1 MESAGMPRRR
11 SPISARPLPHPQ
23 REAGYRVQRIRDSL
37 RSAAWHCLA
46 IDAAAIGNR
55 RLPRWP
61 NPHLKT
67 RWEGGPRYMKLISV
81 RLRKAGWIPQ
91 DGVPAANG
99 FDGEAAC
106 RAGRAFMGFL

>member
-1 MESAGMPRRR
+1 
-11 SPISARPLPHPQ
+11 
-23 REAGYRVQRIRDSL
+23 
-37 RSAAWHCLA
+37 
-46 IDAAAIGNR
+46 
-55 RLPRWP
+55 
-61 NPHLKT
+61 
-67 RWEGGPRYMKLISV
+67 MKLISV